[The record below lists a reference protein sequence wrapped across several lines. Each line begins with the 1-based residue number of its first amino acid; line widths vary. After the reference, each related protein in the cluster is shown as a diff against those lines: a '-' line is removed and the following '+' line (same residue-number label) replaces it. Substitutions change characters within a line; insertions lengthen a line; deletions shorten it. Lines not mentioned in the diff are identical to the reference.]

1 MLQKPK
7 ETIKTMV
14 PSPKPLY
21 VVAVVWV
28 IGTLFL
34 KMYKLSSYLILG
46 AISLAAYFISRKF
59 LFPDEEK
66 VVEVETK
73 RTYFSQL
80 QQEFIESG
88 TKSLNS
94 IIEINKKIDK
104 PELNADVNEL
114 VATTDKILD
123 YVYEHEQSA
132 GSMRKLVNY
141 YLPTVEKLLTRYDE
155 IEEQEGVAN
164 VDDAKK
170 KVEDIIKTTA
180 VAFKNQLNSLYD
192 TDTLDVNSEVKVLEQ
207 IYAREGLIDLEGIEA
222 CREQKGVD
230 LPECLRPVPRGMRRF
245 PEGVPIRDLVTL
257 RGIRPG
263 TVIEPLPQ
271 TICPQ
276 DLRYPEERLRVD
288 PMRLRLPNV
297 ETPGERFVLYL
308 PAVQDLRRKLRFD
321 VLFDDFEHGEQD
333 RVLVG
338 AISLPYRLFP
348 SFLGAHLSGL
358 RWAS

>member
-1 MLQKPK
+1 MLQKPT

-207 IYAREGLIDLEGIEA
+207 IYAREGLIDLDN
-222 CREQKGVD
+222 K
-230 LPECLRPVPRGMRRF
+230 
-245 PEGVPIRDLVTL
+245 
-257 RGIRPG
+257 
-263 TVIEPLPQ
+263 
-271 TICPQ
+271 
-276 DLRYPEERLRVD
+276 
-288 PMRLRLPNV
+288 N
-297 ETPGERFVLYL
+297 
-308 PAVQDLRRKLRFD
+308 
-321 VLFDDFEHGEQD
+321 
-333 RVLVG
+333 
-338 AISLPYRLFP
+338 
-348 SFLGAHLSGL
+348 
-358 RWAS
+358 